1 MTHPATPDTGRFSSK
16 PSHVNSTSGSAP
28 CASKRQS
35 IWPSTAMNRN
45 EPIPSAVIV
54 KKLGP
59 RRSIA
64 SRSHNS
70 IESNRHV
77 PTSVCPM
84 SERYRVRF
92 DWGMTRRTFNSRCV
106 GRSLRCSKVLAG
118 PQDAD
123 LERLAAF
130 GYRPDVVRENAER
143 RASQETEQALRFD
156 QNREWRKGRTRDVV
170 AARHVVVEP
179 HNMQSG
185 TCGARDRTRSR
196 VARLRR
202 SAKVRRRDAIGGRI
216 SKPPYGSTPRR
227 DATVDHERYFRF
239 RCASPTVPY
248 CDVVATDKRCAHMLT
263 ATNCSARFG
272 TTIASNPEELLS
284 ALTS

>member
-1 MTHPATPDTGRFSSK
+1 MRRPFASLLEGSGR
-16 PSHVNSTSGSAP
+16 T
-28 CASKRQS
+28 
-35 IWPSTAMNRN
+35 
-45 EPIPSAVIV
+45 
-54 KKLGP
+54 
-59 RRSIA
+59 
-64 SRSHNS
+64 
-70 IESNRHV
+70 
-77 PTSVCPM
+77 
-84 SERYRVRF
+84 
-92 DWGMTRRTFNSRCV
+92 SRC
-106 GRSLRCSKVLAG
+106 RSGTPGGLRLPPRCGARK
-118 PQDAD
+118 
-123 LERLAAF
+123 R
-130 GYRPDVVRENAER
+130 ER

-196 VARLRR
+196 VARPRR

-216 SKPPYGSTPRR
+216 SKPPYGSTQRR
-227 DATVDHERYFRF
+227 DATVDHERYFRFF